1 MDFYI
6 WRYGFI
12 SEHLVV
18 AVCPA
23 ALGWTLAW
31 LRGRDVHACGVNVLQ
46 PDPVSLTQAEL
57 SSKCYLSKELVR
69 RLELGSACSLITPQ
83 APG

>member
-1 MDFYI
+1 M
-6 WRYGFI
+6 
-12 SEHLVV
+12 V

-69 RLELGSACSLITPQ
+69 RPELGSACSLITPQ